1 MNHIIDKSSPL
12 RGKRGGLFPGTFDP
26 FTIGHDA
33 LVRRALQFVDE
44 LYIAIGTNTAKQT
57 MLTLDERMERIAALY
72 EGEPRIHVVSYE
84 GLTTDFARS
93 IGAQFI
99 IRGVR
104 STIDFEYERNIADVN
119 RMLTGI
125 DTLLLISEPEY
136 AAISSSVVREL
147 MHFGK
152 DISAYLPP
160 KDIAYKQRNNYCD

>member
-1 MNHIIDKSSPL
+1 MRTAI
-12 RGKRGGLFPGTFDP
+12 FPGTFDP

-44 LYIAIGTNTAKQT
+44 LYIAIGINTAKQT
-57 MLTLDERMERIAALY
+57 MFTLEERMVRIATLY
-72 EGEPRIHVVSYE
+72 RDEPSIHVVSYE
-84 GLTTDFARS
+84 GLTTDLAQS
-93 IGAQFI
+93 TGAQFI

-125 DTLLLISEPEY
+125 DTLLLISEPQY

-147 MHFGK
+147 AHFGK
-152 DISAYLPP
+152 DVSNYLP
-160 KDIAYKQRNNYCD
+160 

>member
-1 MNHIIDKSSPL
+1 MRTAI
-12 RGKRGGLFPGTFDP
+12 FPGTFDP

-44 LYIAIGTNTAKQT
+44 LYIAIGINTAKQT
-57 MLTLDERMERIAALY
+57 MFTLEERMERIATLY
-72 EGEPRIHVVSYE
+72 KDEPRIHVVSYE
-84 GLTTDFARS
+84 GLTTDLAQS
-93 IGAQFI
+93 TEAQFI

-125 DTLLLISEPEY
+125 DTLLLISEPQY

-147 MHFGK
+147 AHFGK
-152 DISAYLPP
+152 EISNYLP
-160 KDIAYKQRNNYCD
+160 